1 MRRFAALCVVV
12 GVVFSVG
19 SVWAEDYNPPPWRD
33 GGNTTFSGWG
43 FDDGSFELVPPDW
56 FNANP
61 GVSQMPTFS
70 IENDPPNTSW
80 VASHQGASGVW
91 RLESPSNIT
100 IDIENYDLPNPIK
113 EIWMQIT
120 YQAIGDGEPF
130 IVTNPGWSS
139 LTTSDVQVSEGS
151 PDFLNVTYHIIIE
164 PNPLRETI
172 WIQPLD
178 CTLYID
184 QIVIDTIC
192 TVPEPATICL
202 FGLGALALLRK
213 RKA

>member
-19 SVWAEDYNPPPWRD
+19 SVWAEDYNPPPWRN
-33 GGNTTFSGWG
+33 GENTTFSGWG
-43 FDDGSFELVPPDW
+43 FDDSSFDLVAPDW

-61 GVSQMPTFS
+61 GVSGMPTFS
-70 IENDPPNTSW
+70 IENDPPDTLW
-80 VASHQGASGVW
+80 LPSHEGASGVW

-100 IDIENYDLPNPIK
+100 IEVENYDLPNPIK
-113 EIWMQIT
+113 EIWLQIT
-120 YQAIGDGEPF
+120 YQSSGGEPF
-130 IVTNPGWSS
+130 IVTSPMWSEVS
-139 LTTSDVQVSEGS
+139 SSDPQANGN
-151 PDFLNVTYHIIIE
+151 FLNLTLHITLE
-164 PNPLRETI
+164 PNPAHETI